1 MPRRRAFPPAGSGRV
16 GGASSAR
23 QALCY
28 DPAQGPTIRQAERQ
42 QQGAPAMSMSMS
54 TFANLSVSRR
64 FVVRAAAVAPAV
76 AAFGLPAMRAAA
88 ADAKTVTMVTDTA
101 GLGDQNFND
110 LAKKGLDKA
119 AADLGVTANVIES
132 RDAAAYIPNLTEAA
146 DQADLTVGVGF
157 LLTEAIT
164 EVANQYP
171 DDSFLL
177 IDSVSD
183 APNVA
188 SVLFK
193 EQEAAFL
200 AGVAAGLSTTS
211 NKLGVV
217 GGVKIPPVV
226 RYAVGFEAGAKSVNP
241 DAEVIVSYADTFSD
255 PALGK
260 ELTLA
265 QYNQGVDIA
274 FPVAGA
280 TGIGSFDAAKEK
292 GDGFWVIAAD
302 ADQSQL
308 GAEHQLAVAAKGVDT
323 AVFTVVKQMVD
334 GEFKGG
340 IQELGLKEGGVDL
353 LNPGGY
359 VTEDIAKTV
368 DAYKAA
374 IIDGSLVVP
383 ADEDQLKAWKPVAPD
398 ALGGAMDAAAT
409 PAA

>member
-1 MPRRRAFPPAGSGRV
+1 MPTPF
-16 GGASSAR
+16 AS
-23 QALCY
+23 Q
-28 DPAQGPTIRQAERQ
+28 
-42 QQGAPAMSMSMS
+42 
-54 TFANLSVSRR
+54 SVSRR
-64 FVVRAAAVAPAV
+64 FVVKAAAGAAAV
-76 AAFGLPAMRAAA
+76 AAFGLPAVRAAA
-88 ADAKTVTMVTDTA
+88 QDAKTVTMVTDTA

-110 LAKKGLDKA
+110 LAKKGLDQA
-119 AADLGVTANVIES
+119 AAELGVTPLVIES
-132 RDAAAYIPNLTEAA
+132 RDAAAYIPNLSESAE
-146 DQADLTVGVGF
+146 QSDLTVGVGF

-164 EVANQYP
+164 EVANMYP
-171 DDSFLL
+171 DDAFML
-177 IDSVSD
+177 IDSVSE

-200 AGVAAGLSTTS
+200 AGVAAGLSTKS

-241 DAEVIVSYADTFSD
+241 EVEVIVSYADTFSD

-265 QYNQGVDIA
+265 QYNQGVDVA

-292 GDGFWVIAAD
+292 GEGFWVVAAD

-323 AVFTVVKQMVD
+323 AVLTVAKQLVD

-359 VTEDIAKTV
+359 VTDEIMKTV

-383 ADEDQLKAWKPVAPD
+383 ADEEQLAAWEPVAPD
-398 ALGGAMDAAAT
+398 ALGGEMQAAAT